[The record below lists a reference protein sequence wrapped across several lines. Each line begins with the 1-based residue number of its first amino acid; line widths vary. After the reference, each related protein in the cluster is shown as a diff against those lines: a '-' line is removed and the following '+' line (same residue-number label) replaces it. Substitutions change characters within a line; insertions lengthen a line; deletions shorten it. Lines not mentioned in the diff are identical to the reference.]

1 MIGMVCAL
9 VAAAVIL
16 TPALAAL
23 VRPELY
29 ARHTGDHTARAVAER
44 KRTMADVNTP
54 SQAYRLRLRA
64 AVVAR
69 QQAIADLTGKAVA

>member
-1 MIGMVCAL
+1 VIGVVCGLTAL
-9 VAAAVIL
+9 AVIL
-16 TPALAAL
+16 IAAL
-23 VRPELY
+23 IRPELY

-44 KRTMADVNTP
+44 KRAMVDVNTP

-69 QQAIADLTGKAVA
+69 QQAVADLTGKAVHA